1 MVGGRCRPRGRY
13 QHRGRAGVLETERT
27 MDSTRSVGLR
37 RYNDFASRTFVTSSR
52 TNRSRLTPPAMVVDL
67 ISAVLV
73 LFVFI
78 FVLAESVHHFQKNPP
93 DEEELA
99 PWISFHAFR
108 FIIGSAYFLVP
119 AFIGDVIFD
128 EIGFFVGWLVGFRL
142 WWNQFDDGSE

>member
-1 MVGGRCRPRGRY
+1 LVLLLFETYCF
-13 QHRGRAGVLETERT
+13 GVV
-27 MDSTRSVGLR
+27 DAI
-37 RYNDFASRTFVTSSR
+37 NNNAIITFSAAIHR
-52 TNRSRLTPPAMVVDL
+52 TNCSRLTPPAMVVDL

>member
-1 MVGGRCRPRGRY
+1 MQLIITPSYLFCRN
-13 QHRGRAGVLETERT
+13 L
-27 MDSTRSVGLR
+27 
-37 RYNDFASRTFVTSSR
+37 R